1 MIWAYDSMFNLPL
14 YIAKRYL
21 FSKKKHNAINIISA
35 ISLCGVALAT
45 LAMIC
50 TLSVFNGFHEMVE
63 GLFTA
68 FDPQLKIT
76 ASQGY
81 TFSPQDPRIQQ
92 ILQMPEVEMSMQT
105 VEESAMVQ
113 YKDKQLM
120 VTIKGVEDKFQQ
132 LTEIDSILYGR
143 RQFVLQEEGVDFGI
157 MGMGVASTLG
167 TGLEF
172 VDPLT
177 ILAPKRNVRVNIANP
192 SIAFAKGYLYSP
204 GSVFLVNQEKY
215 DAQYILTSL
224 NFARNLFGYTNE
236 VTGLEIK
243 LKAGTN
249 ENGVQQLMTGIL
261 GDDYIVQN
269 RFEQQADV
277 FRIMEIEKLISFLFL
292 TFILI
297 IATFNVIGS
306 LSMLIVDKREDA
318 QTLRN
323 LGADNQMIE
332 KIFMFEGWLI
342 AVYGA
347 LAGIV
352 LGLVLCMVQH
362 HFGIISLGN
371 NFIVEAYPVSVHFSD
386 VLLVFI
392 TVLIVGFLAVIYP
405 VRYMS
410 RRLMQR
416 L

>member
-1 MIWAYDSMFNLPL
+1 MFNLPL

-35 ISLCGVALAT
+35 ISVCGVALAT

-76 ASQGY
+76 ASQGK
-81 TFSPQDPRIQQ
+81 TFSTQDPRIQQ
-92 ILQMPEVEMSMQT
+92 VLMMPEVEMSMQA

-143 RQFVLQEEGVDFGI
+143 RLFVLQEEGVDFGI

-192 SIAFAKGYLYSP
+192 SAAFAKSYLYSP

-224 NFARNLFGYTNE
+224 NFARNLFGYANE

-243 LKAGTN
+243 LEAGVN
-249 ENGVQQLMTGIL
+249 EKEVQRQMDGIL
-261 GDDYIVQN
+261 GDDFIVQN

-277 FRIMEIEKLISFLFL
+277 FRIMEIEKFISFLFL

-323 LGADNQMIE
+323 FGADNKMIE

-342 AVYGA
+342 AAYGA

-352 LGLVLCMVQH
+352 LGLVLCMIQH

-371 NFIVEAYPVSVHFSD
+371 NFIVEAYPVSVHLSD

-410 RRLMQR
+410 KRLTQ
-416 L
+416 LL